1 MRTTVI
7 TAGDSNAYA
16 SGIAEASGALRA
28 GALVVFPT
36 ETVYGVAA
44 NAAHAEAVARLRA
57 IKGRTDERPFT
68 VHLGQRGHARR
79 YLTAPS
85 PLVRR
90 FIRKAW
96 PGPLTLICG
105 EEAPDKTE
113 IAAACPAEQLREMY
127 HDGNVG
133 LRCPDHSAAARLLN
147 AAGVPVVASSANR
160 HGNPPPLDVQDA
172 LRDLDGVAAYAID
185 AGRTRYSAA
194 STIAAV
200 RGNAWRVVRAGALDE
215 RTLERMARSEVLFVC
230 TGNSCRSPMAE
241 HLFRQELARRSGCPV
256 AELAASGYYV
266 SSAGT
271 LGARDAG
278 ASPGATEE
286 MARRGIDLR
295 AHRAQPITVESIH
308 RAERIFVMS
317 PEHRAAVLDLVPA
330 AAGRVR
336 LLDENAPVLDPFG
349 GSAEEYQR
357 CAEHIGRAVAARLKE
372 FLDEDRN
379 W

>member
-1 MRTTVI
+1 MPCGTWT
-7 TAGDSNAYA
+7 
-16 SGIAEASGALRA
+16 
-28 GALVVFPT
+28 
-36 ETVYGVAA
+36 
-44 NAAHAEAVARLRA
+44 
-57 IKGRTDERPFT
+57 
-68 VHLGQRGHARR
+68 
-79 YLTAPS
+79 
-85 PLVRR
+85 
-90 FIRKAW
+90 AW
-96 PGPLTLICG
+96 P
-105 EEAPDKTE
+105 
-113 IAAACPAEQLREMY
+113 
-127 HDGNVG
+127 
-133 LRCPDHSAAARLLN
+133 
-147 AAGVPVVASSANR
+147 
-160 HGNPPPLDVQDA
+160 
-172 LRDLDGVAAYAID
+172 
-185 AGRTRYSAA
+185 RTRSTPGARAYNAA

-200 RGNAWRVVRAGALDE
+200 RGNAWRVVRTGALDE

-241 HLFRQELARRSGCPV
+241 HVFRQDLARRLGCPV

-278 ASPGATEE
+278 ASPGAMEE

-295 AHRAQPITVESIH
+295 AHRAQPITVEMIH

-317 PEHRAAVLDLVPA
+317 PEHRAAVLGLVPA

-349 GSAEEYQR
+349 GSAEEYRR

-372 FLDEDRN
+372 YLDEDRN